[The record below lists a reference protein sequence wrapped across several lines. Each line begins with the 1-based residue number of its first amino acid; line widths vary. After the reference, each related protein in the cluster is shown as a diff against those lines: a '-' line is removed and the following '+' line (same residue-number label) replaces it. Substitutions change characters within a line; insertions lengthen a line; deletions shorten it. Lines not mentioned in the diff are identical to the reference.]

1 MWDIFR
7 YGPTIMV
14 DPSPARRRSESP
26 QHPPRGTA
34 TAGGGLFASSSINKT
49 GGIGGNNSNSYNRIS
64 NPRWRRYCFLL
75 LSSLIQFAAVAN
87 VRHDNR
93 AFSWWEWGW
102 AVQFGLVLFVFS
114 GVSLCTRFRN
124 DDEDN
129 DNKNNKNKSAAAHGK
144 KDNDESSSPW
154 EGYWLVAA
162 VCYSLAGA
170 AVLTRVG
177 AIGYVALNVYF
188 AAWLTVVAA
197 VVTLNQW
204 STDRDLL
211 SIDEL
216 TSLSFTLKSWWM
228 LLLMGIVTAGTSLN
242 YWLVQQRGLFGVAIG
257 AVSAVTAA
265 FFISTHYNLIQVGH
279 GGCCFAEGGWAELF
293 AIVGLCILWT
303 IATAVITQ
311 ESGIGATIAGSK
323 RLLFETTKRDDNS
336 DNDDDDIDD
345 CVVQHRNETIP
356 CAEWIAIHTEEV
368 PGSNL
373 YLSSWISLLAAVHL
387 VARWKAQQAL
397 HFADARQQ
405 EHDAAVD
412 NDDDYS
418 EKGDDDDDDSGNE
431 NYGGGGGR
439 ADKRAE
445 DVSISRDSTG

>member
-1 MWDIFR
+1 
-7 YGPTIMV
+7 MV
-14 DPSPARRRSESP
+14 DPSSPTRRRSESP
-26 QHPPRGTA
+26 QHPPRTA
-34 TAGGGLFASSSINKT
+34 AAAAGGGGLLFASSSNNNKT
-49 GGIGGNNSNSYNRIS
+49 GGGGGNNNNNSNNYNRIS

-87 VRHDNR
+87 VRHDDR
-93 AFSWWEWGW
+93 TFSWWEWGL

-124 DDEDN
+124 DDED
-129 DNKNNKNKSAAAHGK
+129 DRDDTTKNKPATHGK
-144 KDNDESSSPW
+144 KDDESSSSPW

-162 VCYSLAGA
+162 VVYSLAGA

-188 AAWLTVVAA
+188 ASWLTVVAA
-197 VVTLNQW
+197 IVTLNQW

-257 AVSAVTAA
+257 AVSALTAA

-323 RLLFETTKRDDNS
+323 RLLFETTKLDDNS
-336 DNDDDDIDD
+336 DNDDDIDD

-356 CAEWIAIHTEEV
+356 CAEWIALHTEEV

-418 EKGDDDDDDSGNE
+418 ENGDDDDDDNSGNE

-445 DVSISRDSTG
+445 DASISRDSTG